1 MILFYT
7 INALFFTDDTMHQI
21 YEDQCSFNFIFQI
34 STIIYST
41 IITLVINTILKFLA
55 LTSDN
60 ISDFK
65 KGISK
70 QNIDKKNKSLK
81 KKIKIKF
88 IFYFIISTIFILF
101 FWYYLTV
108 FGAVFRNTQVHLIK
122 DTLVSFAILA
132 ACAPRSAVDAFGS

>member
-1 MILFYT
+1 
-7 INALFFTDDTMHQI
+7 MHQI
-21 YEDQCSFNFIFQI
+21 YEDHGSFNFIFQI

-88 IFYFIISTIFILF
+88 ILYFIISTISHVKIKRLHFLI
-101 FWYYLTV
+101 YK
-108 FGAVFRNTQVHLIK
+108 LIK
-122 DTLVSFAILA
+122 IINF
-132 ACAPRSAVDAFGS
+132 